1 MLMETVM
8 AKRVKKVPNKA
19 RKKRN
24 GTPWS
29 RKIACVWPRV
39 YRVILVIRE
48 LLSIVRAVIDL
59 IG

>member
-1 MLMETVM
+1 M
-8 AKRVKKVPNKA
+8 AKRVKKAPNKG

-39 YRVILVIRE
+39 YRAIRVIRE
-48 LLSIVRAVIDL
+48 LLSTVQTIINL

>member
-1 MLMETVM
+1 M
-8 AKRVKKVPNKA
+8 AKRVKKAPNKA
-19 RKKRN
+19 RKKRK

-48 LLSIVRAVIDL
+48 LLSIVQTVFNL
-59 IG
+59 IGGV

>member
-1 MLMETVM
+1 M

-19 RKKRN
+19 RKKRK

-48 LLSIVRAVIDL
+48 LLSIVQTVFNL
-59 IG
+59 IGGV

>member
-1 MLMETVM
+1 M

-39 YRVILVIRE
+39 YRVIPVISE
-48 LLSIVRAVIDL
+48 LLSIAQTIINLRGGV
-59 IG
+59 